1 MRLKAEYQKYT
12 LKFKFEAGTSRGV
25 LTEKNTYFIKL
36 WDLDNPQVFGTGE
49 CSLLKGLSIDDR
61 EDYELYL
68 GRVCTLLTHT
78 ALSGEKELLNQII
91 GDEFPSIQFGFEMAY
106 KDLLNGGNRIIFHS
120 PFIDKSEGISINGLI
135 WMGEDDFMRKQIDV
149 KLAQGYT
156 CLKMKI
162 GALNFATE
170 CELLKYI
177 RTNYSQEQI
186 TLRVDA
192 NGAFSP
198 EEALDKLHTLSQYG
212 IHSIEQPIKR
222 GQRNSMRELCRQ
234 TPLPIA
240 LDEELIGTMAY
251 HEKKALL
258 EEILPQYI
266 ILKPSLLGG
275 FKHSQEW
282 IEICGQ
288 LKIDWWTT
296 SALESNIGLN
306 AISQF
311 TATLNNPLP
320 QGLGTGQLYTN
331 NIDSPLEIG
340 EGKLYYRNAKAW
352 DLRKIGW

>member
-1 MRLKAEYQKYT
+1 MRLHAQYQKYT
-12 LKFKFEAGTSRGV
+12 LKFKFQAGTSRGV
-25 LTEKNTYFIKL
+25 LIEKVSYFIKL
-36 WDLDNPQVFGTGE
+36 WDLDNPQIYGVGE

-68 GRVCTLLTHT
+68 ERVCKLLTQS
-78 ALSGEKELLNQII
+78 AISGEKELLDHII
-91 GDEFPSIQFGFEMAY
+91 GDEFPSLQFGFEMAY
-106 KDLLNGGNRIIFHS
+106 KDLLNGGNRIIFQS
-120 PFIDKSEGISINGLI
+120 PFTDKSKGISINGLI
-135 WMGEDDFMRKQIDV
+135 WMGEEDFMRKQIDA

-162 GALNFATE
+162 GALDFAKE

-198 EEALDKLHTLSQYG
+198 REALEKLHILSHYG

-288 LKIDWWTT
+288 LNIDWWIT

-311 TATLNNPLP
+311 TVTMNNPLP

-331 NIDSPLEIG
+331 NINSPLEIQ
-340 EGKLYYRNAKAW
+340 EGKLYYKKTEPW
-352 DLRKIGW
+352 DLSMIGW